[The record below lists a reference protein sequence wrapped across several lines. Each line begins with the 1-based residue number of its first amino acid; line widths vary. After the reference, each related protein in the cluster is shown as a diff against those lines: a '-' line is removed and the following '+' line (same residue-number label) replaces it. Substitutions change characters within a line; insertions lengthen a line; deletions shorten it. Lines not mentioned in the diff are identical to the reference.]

1 MRYCFPFLDLENLRK
16 MDGQKREKFL
26 EELELH
32 FNSLYSYARWM
43 TNGNEEAEDIV
54 HDTVSR
60 AIANWTQFE
69 LRTSMKAWLFTILKR
84 VYLNRIRRAKIE
96 VNSGRYPEKD
106 DLLPSKEEERSP
118 GRLPANLVRRDI
130 EAAMSALPE
139 AQQSLIIMADMEGLT
154 LQEISEVEEIPVGTV
169 KSRLWRARSELR
181 LKLLDYK
188 ENPE

>member
-1 MRYCFPFLDLENLRK
+1 MGYCFTSLDMENLRK
-16 MDGQKREKFL
+16 MDGPQREKFL

-43 TNGNEEAEDIV
+43 TNGNEEAEDLV

-60 AIANWTQFE
+60 AIANWNQFE

-96 VNSGRYPEKD
+96 VHSGRYPEKD
-106 DLLPSKEEERSP
+106 DLLPSQDGETSP
-118 GRLPANLVRRDI
+118 RRLPASLIRRDI
-130 EAAMSALPE
+130 EAAMSALSE
-139 AQQSLIIMADMEGLT
+139 TQQSLIIMADMEGLT
-154 LQEISEVEEIPVGTV
+154 LQEIAEVEEIPVGTV
-169 KSRLWRARSELR
+169 KSRLWRARSDLR

-188 ENPE
+188 ESPE